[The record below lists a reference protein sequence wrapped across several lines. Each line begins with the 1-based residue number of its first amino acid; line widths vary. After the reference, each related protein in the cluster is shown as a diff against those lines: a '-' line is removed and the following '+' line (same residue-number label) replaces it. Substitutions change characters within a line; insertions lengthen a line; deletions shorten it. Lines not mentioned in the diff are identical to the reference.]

1 MHRVKVWDNVALDPA
16 GVEAE
21 RVSIPPPVPRPPL
34 TGCGIGP
41 ELALLVP
48 ALMGLRRRAARA

>member
-1 MHRVKVWDNVALDPA
+1 MKGD
-16 GVEAE
+16 
-21 RVSIPPPVPRPPL
+21 PRPPL

-48 ALMGLRRRAARA
+48 ALMCLRRRTVRA